1 LYGALENV
9 LVLRFDQREDM
20 AGFGVP
26 VRDVPAELPPGRAH
40 RPGSGNAVQI
50 AVLSADTSTE
60 AQNAVI
66 NDLAASAPPPV
77 RNVPLRLDDLPA
89 RISWAEAAELGGA
102 TVGTQGVLV
111 GVGGDQ
117 LSGRVV
123 DLDRL
128 DGPFVV
134 AGPAGSGRTATLVL
148 VYRQLSAQ
156 GVPVLVVLG
165 REEDRERFPG
175 AQIVDPVATVELV
188 DGAVVLV
195 DDAGRVPDSSPLVQ
209 AALEHKKVRLVIAGD
224 AAGLSGFYG
233 WKSKLRTGGAG
244 LLFSARTGDGDLI
257 GTTVGVDEA
266 FTGGP
271 GRAYLGTRGTKET
284 VQVPWAG

>member
-1 LYGALENV
+1 V

-123 DLDRL
+123 HLDRL

-134 AGPAGSGRTATLVL
+134 AGPAGSGRTAALVL